1 MGAFVYLTQLEE
13 PTWDHRLWISA
24 DEESTGDFQEAAGTP
39 ILPQA
44 IAAQILQGRGQ
55 GALLPLT
62 PSQCSIGS
70 EQGTWARKDLGVK
83 RLLWTAILDLLV
95 YFWISW
101 FGHSSNHFG
110 DHPSCSSHPE
120 NKNSL
125 DGADFVPYS
134 TRRPETF
141 IFLLNCLS
149 PKGISERNLPKWNI

>member
-55 GALLPLT
+55 GSLLPLT

-70 EQGTWARKDLGVK
+70 EQGTWARSQGDKFSFFSDFKDL
-83 RLLWTAILDLLV
+83 L
-95 YFWISW
+95 
-101 FGHSSNHFG
+101 
-110 DHPSCSSHPE
+110 
-120 NKNSL
+120 
-125 DGADFVPYS
+125 
-134 TRRPETF
+134 
-141 IFLLNCLS
+141 
-149 PKGISERNLPKWNI
+149 ISEVNS